1 MKVTAQVS
9 RIQESESRIRKG
21 LAKAHP
27 HKALCA
33 LAAATG
39 LACLAVAASR
49 ASAEEPV
56 ALVKPG
62 ERIVV
67 FGDSIS
73 GGNGYGFHAVQ
84 FLNQEHPDWKLN
96 FVSSGY
102 AGWTAKRA
110 ATVIDKV
117 LAAKPDVVTIM
128 FGTNDLGLD
137 GSRGAGEFKERIRA
151 LVRPLKEAG
160 VRVILLTTPF
170 VSGTSAY
177 GREWRER
184 CLPRMG
190 DEVIALAREEGL
202 PVFDMFLAMQELH
215 AEGRKN
221 DPQFCLFNTPDD
233 CHPNARGHQ
242 LMGRALADFLAGK
255 PQTPRPPFL
264 WTGTKPA
271 ATAGHVDRP
280 LDLAAAKLTWPAA
293 STPMILDKLAQI
305 ADPAPWTAPADL
317 AAVGTAAWDKEN
329 LYLRVEVTDPVVVIG
344 PKQPAWGY
352 DGIEFY
358 FDTRPADQRDV
369 ISGAGY
375 FQFMVAVTE
384 TNGAAVAACGK
395 GTEADVAT
403 LKAFSRK
410 TDKGYVITLA
420 VPWTALGFTPATG
433 ANLGFD
439 YTVINKNE
447 PKGKDYIGLW
457 RGAGNNWINAG
468 NLGILTFQ

>member
-1 MKVTAQVS
+1 MRILSTMIAAVTC
-9 RIQESESRIRKG
+9 
-21 LAKAHP
+21 LAITGT
-27 HKALCA
+27 CA
-33 LAAATG
+33 LA
-39 LACLAVAASR
+39 
-49 ASAEEPV
+49 EELVPR
-56 ALVKPG
+56 VKPG
-62 ERIVV
+62 DKIVV

-73 GGNGYGFHAVQ
+73 TGNGYGFHAVQ
-84 FLNQEHPDWKLN
+84 FLNEAHPDWKLS
-96 FVSSGY
+96 FVARGY
-102 AGWTAKRA
+102 PGWTAKGA

-117 LAAKPDVVTIM
+117 LAEKPDVVTIM

-137 GSRGAGEFKERIRA
+137 GSRGAGEFKERMRA
-151 LVRPLKEAG
+151 LLTPLKKAG

-170 VSGTSAY
+170 VSSTSAY
-177 GREWRER
+177 CRDGHA
-184 CLPRMG
+184 CKLRMG
-190 DEVIALAREEGL
+190 EDVIALAKEEGL

-215 AEGRKN
+215 AEGRKT

-255 PQTPRPPFL
+255 PQAPRLPFR

-271 ATAGHVDRP
+271 ATAGHVDKP
-280 LDLAAAKLTWPAA
+280 LDLAAANLAWPAA
-293 STPMILDKLAQI
+293 STPMIMEKPEQI
-305 ADPAPWTAPADL
+305 ADPAPWTGPADL
-317 AAVGTAAWDKEN
+317 AAIGTAAWDATN

-358 FDTRPADQRDV
+358 VDTRPADQRDV
-369 ISGAGY
+369 VSGAGY

-384 TNGAAVAACGK
+384 TDGAAVAACGK
-395 GTEADVAT
+395 GTEADPAT

-420 VPWTALGFTPATG
+420 VPWTALRFTPATG

-439 YTVINKNE
+439 FTVINKNA
-447 PKGKDYIGLW
+447 PKGKDYIALW
-457 RGAGNNWINAG
+457 RGAGNNWVNAG
-468 NLGILTFQ
+468 NLGMLTFQ